1 MSRNFK
7 IYLKDMTDSARR
19 ILEWT
24 EGFTQ
29 EEFGTDRKTFNA
41 VIRDLEIIGEAAK
54 KIPREVQDRHPEVP
68 WRKIAGLRD
77 VLIHEY
83 FGIDLDV
90 IWDIIKNKLPE
101 LDQQIRKILEEME

>member
-7 IYLKDMTDSARR
+7 IYLRDMTDSARR

-29 EEFGTDRKTFNA
+29 EEFGADRKTYNA

-54 KIPREVQDRHPEVP
+54 KIPHDIQDRHPEVP

-90 IWDIIKNKLPE
+90 IWDIIKNKLPD

>member
-7 IYLKDMTDSARR
+7 IYLRDMTDSARR

-29 EEFGTDRKTFNA
+29 EEFGADRKTFNA

-54 KIPREVQDRHPEVP
+54 KIPHDIRVRHPEVP
-68 WRKIAGLRD
+68 WRKITGLRD

-90 IWDIIKNKLPE
+90 IWDIIKNKLPD
-101 LDQQIRKILEEME
+101 LDQQIQKILNEMG